1 MVGVEERGKVVVVI
15 VAAVEGGG
23 CFVFG
28 PPSKREIGRRKQ
40 KSSIPFKRAKCIACG
55 QLQRLNFGFT
65 AFLPRLCVGSREER
79 GGKEKTLDAKAR
91 EVKDDEEQITEGARV
106 RCSSI

>member
-1 MVGVEERGKVVVVI
+1 VLRFRPSVEERDR
-15 VAAVEGGG
+15 AAKTKKFHPV
-23 CFVFG
+23 
-28 PPSKREIGRRKQ
+28 Q
-40 KSSIPFKRAKCIACG
+40 KGECIACG
-55 QLQRLNFGFT
+55 PLQRLNFGFT
-65 AFLPRLCVGSREER
+65 AILPRLCVGSREER